1 MDKRIE
7 NFWRVR
13 SLQDKI
19 AELDIKYWLH
29 DEFLTGS
36 WWLLLVFLILP
47 WIIWSI
53 FLNRKQIL
61 ETLLFGTFIIIITF
75 LLDLIGIMFRF
86 WGYITQFLPIYPG
99 ALPFDFSMVPVTFM
113 FLYQYFRTWRS
124 FIVSLICMASAFSF
138 IGEPFSIW
146 AHLVIY
152 IKWKYIYSFIYYIVI
167 GIIVRACVEKLV
179 AISKSQR
186 LLQ

>member
-61 ETLLFGTFIIIITF
+61 ETLLFGT
-75 LLDLIGIMFRF
+75 
-86 WGYITQFLPIYPG
+86 
-99 ALPFDFSMVPVTFM
+99 
-113 FLYQYFRTWRS
+113 
-124 FIVSLICMASAFSF
+124 
-138 IGEPFSIW
+138 
-146 AHLVIY
+146 
-152 IKWKYIYSFIYYIVI
+152 
-167 GIIVRACVEKLV
+167 
-179 AISKSQR
+179 
-186 LLQ
+186 